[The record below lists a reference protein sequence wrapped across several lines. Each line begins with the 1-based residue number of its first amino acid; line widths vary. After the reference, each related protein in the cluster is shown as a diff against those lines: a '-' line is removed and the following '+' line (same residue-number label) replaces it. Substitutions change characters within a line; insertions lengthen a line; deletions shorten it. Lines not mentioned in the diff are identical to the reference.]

1 MFFLWM
7 ILVFVVQI
15 AVIFSIYIYTY
26 LRNFPMKWELW
37 PISHKKI
44 FNIPYV
50 VYIYIYSYPPITHFP
65 EVSPVE
71 WEFYKVPN
79 PFNSPKNR
87 KYISRNY

>member
-1 MFFLWM
+1 
-7 ILVFVVQI
+7 VFVVQI
-15 AVIFSIYIYTY
+15 AVIFSIYIYISEE
-26 LRNFPMKWELW
+26 FPHEGVMANIPQKN
-37 PISHKKI
+37 I

-50 VYIYIYSYPPITHFP
+50 LLYRYIYIYSYPPITHFP

-87 KYISRNY
+87 KYISRNYQLYT